1 MWPAGSAEVVVSTY
15 NTPRA
20 LDLALHA
27 LQQQTLQEFR
37 ICIADD
43 GSGPDTATVMSR
55 WQPQLGERLRHV
67 WQSDHGFRK
76 NRILNKAIASSR
88 ADYMIFLDG
97 DCLPSPRFVERHLT
111 LARPRRFCTGGVIRL
126 SQAASDE
133 VTAESVDS
141 GAIFRQ
147 AWLEAHGALN
157 TTSSRLKAG
166 HYPHWLSVMAD
177 RFTTV
182 GRTWN
187 GGNSS
192 TARIN
197 LIRVNGFDENF
208 GYGAEDIELGY
219 RLNNAGIR
227 GRHLRYT
234 ATVLHLEHRR
244 DYADQRLKEQNKAV
258 ALRALREGRTVT
270 AQGIV
275 ELQPGQKKATFRW
288 L

>member
-1 MWPAGSAEVVVSTY
+1 MWPADSAEVVVSTY

-27 LQQQTLQEFR
+27 LQQQSLQGFR
-37 ICIADD
+37 ICVADD
-43 GSGPDTATVMSR
+43 GSGPETADLLSR
-55 WQPQLGERLRHV
+55 WVDVFGNRLRHV

-76 NRILNKAIASSR
+76 NRILNRAIASSR
-88 ADYMIFLDG
+88 ADYLVFLDG
-97 DCLPSPRFVERHLT
+97 DCLPSARFVERHLA

-126 SQAASDE
+126 SQAASDD
-133 VTAESVDS
+133 VTAESIDS
-141 GAIFRQ
+141 GEVFQ
-147 AWLEAHGALN
+147 QEWLEARGLLR
-157 TTSSRLKAG
+157 TTSARLKAG
-166 HYPHWLSVMAD
+166 HYAHWLSALAD
-177 RFTTV
+177 RITTV

-227 GRHLRYT
+227 GHHLRYT
-234 ATVLHLEHRR
+234 APVLHLEHRR
-244 DYADQRLKEQNKAV
+244 DYADLQQKDRNKAV
-258 ALRALREGRTVT
+258 ALQALRQGKTVT

-275 ELQPGQKKATFRW
+275 EM
-288 L
+288 

>member
-1 MWPAGSAEVVVSTY
+1 MWPADSAEVVVATY

-27 LQQQTLQEFR
+27 LQRQTLQGFR
-37 ICIADD
+37 ICVADD
-43 GSGPDTATVMSR
+43 GSGPDTAAVLAH
-55 WQPQLGERLRHV
+55 WQTLFGERLRHV

-88 ADYMIFLDG
+88 ADYLIFLDG

-126 SQAASDE
+126 SQSATDE
-133 VTAESVDS
+133 VTAESVRS
-141 GAIFRQ
+141 GSVFGHE
-147 AWLEAHGALN
+147 WLMAHGALR
-157 TTSSRLKAG
+157 SPSARLKAG
-166 HYPHWLSVMAD
+166 QYARWLSALAD
-177 RFTTV
+177 RVTTV
-182 GRTWN
+182 ERTWN

-219 RLNNAGIR
+219 RLNNAGVR

-234 ATVLHLEHRR
+234 APVLHLEHRR
-244 DYADQRLKEQNKAV
+244 DYADLQQKDRNKAV
-258 ALRALREGRTVT
+258 ALQALRQGKTVT

-275 ELQPGQKKATFRW
+275 EM
-288 L
+288 